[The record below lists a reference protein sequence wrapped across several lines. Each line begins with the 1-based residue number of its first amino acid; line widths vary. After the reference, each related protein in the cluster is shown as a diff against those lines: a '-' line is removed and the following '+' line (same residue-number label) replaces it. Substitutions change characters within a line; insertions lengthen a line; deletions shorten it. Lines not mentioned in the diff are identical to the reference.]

1 MAPQPAVDPAE
12 LRRMEREAALAKK
25 EADEAKKGEELL

>member
-1 MAPQPAVDPAE
+1 VDPAE

-25 EADEAKKGEELL
+25 EADEAKKGEESSSF